1 MECVEMMASDFSNVA
16 WQMVPKASYYL
27 CSKKKASYYFGKTIE
42 SIPICFSL
50 LKLTKQED
58 AVVQCEACLNKL
70 YRLT

>member
-1 MECVEMMASDFSNVA
+1 MLLGKWFQKLAITYV
-16 WQMVPKASYYL
+16 Q
-27 CSKKKASYYFGKTIE
+27 KKKASYYFGKTIE

-58 AVVQCEACLNKL
+58 AVVQCEAYLNKL